1 MIRKVWFA
9 ALAVVCMAIVVYGVA
24 SMQKVSKASDSDK
37 MRILVVY
44 NPKYME
50 QYGHI
55 LTAYASV
62 LEEEG
67 VAFETIDQHLLLAV
81 DPTSLADKVPAV
93 IFPDGLCQRMPI
105 GFEPWIADYLSAGGG
120 IALIYDPAVK
130 DSQDAYLAST
140 FLKKFSAI
148 DHIAISRLS
157 ANAYTSGE
165 IRFVDQA
172 AARICEIPYG
182 KLDAALFLSGYQ
194 YGRLQYPVAHSEI
207 VLGSDTQPAPV
218 VLAHAV
224 VNDTE
229 NYPAIATRRYGK
241 GLVFYVNLPLGY
253 LKAHSDDL
261 PLRSMLRFFLFRNL
275 GIPHMMNVPFGKGG
289 IVFNWHHDTNGDW
302 PYLEQMI
309 ESGFFRSELKYSMH
323 ITAGDSD
330 NQPGD
335 GDGFDACGQGE
346 RFVQLL
352 KLYGTIGSHG
362 GWYHNWFAANIESEK
377 FTKPEIE
384 DYIRKNNR
392 CLESVT
398 GEKISEYSAPNGAH
412 PQPLMTQIL
421 SEMGIVA
428 YYYTGDSG
436 SAPNRSF
443 FEGRML
449 SDRMVAFPVMPFSDM
464 ASLVELKTNHI
475 AEPEVRR
482 WLHRTVDYAMQNRT
496 VRLLYSHPYDLFE
509 GSSQQNYRVAFS
521 SFLDYL
527 EQAQAAGRIDIR
539 PMSFF
544 ADFLLQMLESTC
556 HYIVRPEGLEVH
568 VLKRAGLKGLT
579 LALPTDKYQPPDGKQ
594 VQVQTDTTY
603 YYVTMDASADETRF
617 LVPYR

>member
-1 MIRKVWFA
+1 MIQKVWFA
-9 ALAVVCMAIVVYGVA
+9 ALAVVCMVVIFYGAA
-24 SMQKVSKASDSDK
+24 SMHKVSEVSGSDK
-37 MRILVVY
+37 MRILVAY

-55 LTAYASV
+55 LAAYASV

-81 DPTSLADKVPAV
+81 DPTSLVEEVPAV

-105 GFEPWIADYLSAGGG
+105 GFEPWIADYLGAGGG
-120 IALIYDPAVK
+120 VALIYDPAVK
-130 DSQDAYLAST
+130 DSQDAYLTST
-140 FLKKFSAI
+140 FLKKFSGI
-148 DHIAISRLS
+148 NHIAYSRLS
-157 ANAYTSGE
+157 TNAYALGR
-165 IRFVDQA
+165 IRFADQA

-182 KLDAALFLSGYQ
+182 KLDAALFLNGYR
-194 YGRLQYPVAHSEI
+194 YGRLQYSVARSEI
-207 VLGSDTQPAPV
+207 IMQSDTQPEPV

-224 VNDTE
+224 VDDVE
-229 NYPAIATRRYGK
+229 NYPAIATRRFGK
-241 GLVFYVNLPLGY
+241 GLVFYVNMPLGH
-253 LKAHSDDL
+253 LKARSDDL
-261 PLRSMLRFFLFRNL
+261 PLRSMLRFFLFRKL

-289 IVFNWHHDTNGDW
+289 IVFNWHHDNNGDW

-309 ESGFFRSELKYSMH
+309 ESGFFRSDLKYSMH

-330 NQPGD
+330 NRAGD

-398 GEKISEYSAPNGAH
+398 GEKISEYSAPNGTH

-443 FEGRML
+443 YEGQML
-449 SDRMVAFPVMPFSDM
+449 SDRMIAFPVMPFADM
-464 ASLVELKTNHI
+464 ASLVELKTNNI
-475 AEPEVRR
+475 AGPEVQR
-482 WLHRTVDYAMQNRT
+482 WLHRTVDYAMENRT
-496 VRLLYSHPYDLFE
+496 EP
-509 GSSQQNYRVAFS
+509 
-521 SFLDYL
+521 
-527 EQAQAAGRIDIR
+527 
-539 PMSFF
+539 
-544 ADFLLQMLESTC
+544 C
-556 HYIVRPEGLEVH
+556 
-568 VLKRAGLKGLT
+568 
-579 LALPTDKYQPPDGKQ
+579 
-594 VQVQTDTTY
+594 
-603 YYVTMDASADETRF
+603 
-617 LVPYR
+617 